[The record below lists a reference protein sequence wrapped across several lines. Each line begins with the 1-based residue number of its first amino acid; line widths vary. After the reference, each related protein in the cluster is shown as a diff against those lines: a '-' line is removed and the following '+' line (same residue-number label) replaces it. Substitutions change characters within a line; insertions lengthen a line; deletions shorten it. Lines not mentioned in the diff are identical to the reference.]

1 VNQRDDWSQHWE
13 DFADAASRNPAQAY
27 RRRLALGLLEA
38 DGPPRR
44 LLDIGSG
51 QGDFL
56 AAARR
61 RWPRAVLAGLEV
73 SEVGIAQAHAKV
85 PDARLELRDLTT
97 DARPSPQLTGWGT
110 HALCSEVLEHVDD
123 PIRLL
128 AQARSYLAPRAL
140 VVITVPGGPMSAFD
154 RHIGH
159 RQHFTPASLTEVV
172 RGAGLDVDWAA
183 GAGFPFFNLYRRV
196 VIARGE
202 RLVDDVATSERGAKP
217 PLAARAAMAA
227 FGPLFRANLTRSRW
241 GTQIVAVARTRAEV
255 GGGSREQAASTAVGD
270 RRARY

>member
-1 VNQRDDWSQHWE
+1 MNGPAAAVGPDDWSQHWE
-13 DFADAASRNPAQAY
+13 DFGDAASRNPAQEY
-27 RRRLALGLLEA
+27 RRRLALRFLGD
-38 DGPPRR
+38 DGAPVR

-61 RWPRAVLAGLEV
+61 RWPRAALAGLEM
-73 SEVGIAQAHAKV
+73 SEVGIAQARAKV

-97 DARPSPQLTGWGT
+97 QGEPSPQLAGWGT

-123 PIRLL
+123 PTDLL
-128 AQARSYLAPRAL
+128 AEALTYLAPGAL
-140 VVITVPGGPMSAFD
+140 IVITVPGGPMSAFD

-159 RQHFTPASLTEVV
+159 RQHFTPRSLAQVV

-202 RLVDDVATSERGAKP
+202 RLIDDIATREHERPRIAG
-217 PLAARAAMAA
+217 RVAMAA
-227 FGPLFRANLTRSRW
+227 FRPLFRVNLTRSRW
-241 GTQIVAVARTRAEV
+241 GTQIVAVARTRA
-255 GGGSREQAASTAVGD
+255 GSLPHPDSTPLDV
-270 RRARY
+270 